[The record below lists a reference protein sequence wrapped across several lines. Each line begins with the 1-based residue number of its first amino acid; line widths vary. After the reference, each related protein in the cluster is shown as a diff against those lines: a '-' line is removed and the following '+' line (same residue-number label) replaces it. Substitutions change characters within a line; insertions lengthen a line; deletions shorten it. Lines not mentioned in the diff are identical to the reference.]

1 MNVTMTLRDDVFDI
15 VVFLLEFKG
24 VLLTIGKILI
34 VLASL
39 NKTY

>member
-15 VVFLLEFKG
+15 VVFLLEFKC
-24 VLLTIGKILI
+24 VLLTIGKIFI

-39 NKTY
+39 NETY